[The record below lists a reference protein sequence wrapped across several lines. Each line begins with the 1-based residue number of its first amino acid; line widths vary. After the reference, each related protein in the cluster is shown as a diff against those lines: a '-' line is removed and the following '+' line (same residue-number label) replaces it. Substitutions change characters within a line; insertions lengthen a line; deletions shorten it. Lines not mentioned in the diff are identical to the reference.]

1 MSAFFQAGLRIAM
14 ASLAAAC
21 IPAFAG
27 NLTADAPIAH
37 FKGNDKALFDE
48 ALNAVLDDP
57 KDGTARS
64 WSNPETK
71 AGGEVKS
78 VKSFNRGEAKCRTVN
93 IANKAQGRTSD
104 GTMNFCRSAA
114 GKWTLAN

>member
-1 MSAFFQAGLRIAM
+1 MRFAI
-14 ASLAAAC
+14 ASLILAC
-21 IPAFAG
+21 APALAS
-27 NLTADAPIAH
+27 NLPADAPIAH
-37 FKGNDKALFDE
+37 FKGKDRALFDE

-78 VKSFNRGEAKCRTVN
+78 VKSFSRGENKCRTVN
-93 IANKAQGRTSD
+93 VANKAQGRTSD
-104 GTMNFCRSAA
+104 GNMNFCRSAA
-114 GKWTLAN
+114 GKWMPAN

>member
-1 MSAFFQAGLRIAM
+1 MQARLRIAM
-14 ASLAAAC
+14 ASLTLAC
-21 IPAFAG
+21 VSAFAS
-27 NLTADAPIAH
+27 NLPGDAPIAH
-37 FKGNDKALFDE
+37 FKGKDKALFDE

-57 KDGTARS
+57 KDGTARN

-78 VKSFNRGEAKCRTVN
+78 VKSFTRGEAKCRTVN

-104 GTMNFCRSAA
+104 GPMNFCRSAA
-114 GKWTLAN
+114 GKWTPAN

>member
-1 MSAFFQAGLRIAM
+1 MLRIAT
-14 ASLAAAC
+14 ASLILAC
-21 IPAFAG
+21 APALAS
-27 NLTADAPIAH
+27 NLPGDAPIAH
-37 FKGNDKALFDE
+37 FKGKDRALFDE

-78 VKSFNRGEAKCRTVN
+78 VKSFARGDGKCRTVN
-93 IANKAQGRTSD
+93 VANKAQGRTSD
-104 GTMNFCRSAA
+104 GTMNFCRSAS
-114 GKWTLAN
+114 GKWTPAN